1 MSANSIAKATYTSPP
16 LLVRIAKKLGYHGW
30 NDFKDAFINE
40 LEYLF
45 KEQNIDASI
54 PFVVSDDIMT
64 IAHNIGQL
72 QIETIQDT
80 MSLINHDDL
89 QQALRYLRDCK
100 ELDIYGVSNNLLLA
114 EEFKAKLFYLHKNVN
129 ICHLPGNAKVQAAM
143 STKEHCAILISYSGE
158 TNYIID
164 VAEIL
169 KNMQTPIIA
178 ITSIADNNLS
188 KLADVTLRI
197 SSREMLLT
205 KIGDFATTASIK
217 YILDTLYAGIF
228 SFDYQ
233 KNLDYKIQ
241 IAKLVDDRHSGY
253 EFIDEDE

>member
-1 MSANSIAKATYTSPP
+1 MCILCSVTRFS
-16 LLVRIAKKLGYHGW
+16 
-30 NDFKDAFINE
+30 NDFEEEDFWDKSFGITLSN
-40 LEYLF
+40 
-45 KEQNIDASI
+45 
-54 PFVVSDDIMT
+54 
-64 IAHNIGQL
+64 
-72 QIETIQDT
+72 
-80 MSLINHDDL
+80 DL
-89 QQALRYLRDCK
+89 
-100 ELDIYGVSNNLLLA
+100 
-114 EEFKAKLFYLHKNVN
+114 
-129 ICHLPGNAKVQAAM
+129 
-143 STKEHCAILISYSGE
+143 ILISYSGE

>member
-1 MSANSIAKATYTSPP
+1 M
-16 LLVRIAKKLGYHGW
+16 L
-30 NDFKDAFINE
+30 
-40 LEYLF
+40 
-45 KEQNIDASI
+45 
-54 PFVVSDDIMT
+54 
-64 IAHNIGQL
+64 
-72 QIETIQDT
+72 
-80 MSLINHDDL
+80 
-89 QQALRYLRDCK
+89 
-100 ELDIYGVSNNLLLA
+100 
-114 EEFKAKLFYLHKNVN
+114 
-129 ICHLPGNAKVQAAM
+129 
-143 STKEHCAILISYSGE
+143 
-158 TNYIID
+158 
-164 VAEIL
+164 IL

-205 KIGDFATTASIK
+205 KIGDFATTTSIK